1 MQVWQVPDNSVK
13 LVPRDQPL
21 TPVRKVL
28 SVVEKAVDGGSDDET
43 EDTIERKREVC
54 CDTVTFDAS

>member
-1 MQVWQVPDNSVK
+1 MQVWQVPDSSMK
-13 LVPRDQPL
+13 LLPRDQPL

-28 SVVEKAVDGGSDDET
+28 SVVEKATDGGSDDET

-54 CDTVTFDAS
+54 LHTL